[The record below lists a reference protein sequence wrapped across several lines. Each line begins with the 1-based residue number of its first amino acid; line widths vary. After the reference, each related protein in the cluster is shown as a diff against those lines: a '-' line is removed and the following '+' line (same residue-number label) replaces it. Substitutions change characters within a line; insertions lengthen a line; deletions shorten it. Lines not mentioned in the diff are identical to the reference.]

1 MSLAPADYD
10 FGNASNY
17 SFATTITC
25 GSEDARRTFAE
36 AFGHMLNFNHEQ
48 AIACYMKTTEWTQPA
63 RWHGGV
69 LHIVFPQITT
79 GRPA

>member
-25 GSEDARRTFAE
+25 GSEDAKKNFAE

-48 AIACYMKTTEWTQPA
+48 AIACYMKTTELDATCAMAWWGIA
-63 RWHGGV
+63 YCV
-69 LHIVFPQITT
+69 SSNYN
-79 GRPA
+79 